1 MTDSGVAHQIGAI
14 RSRLALLRNRIL
26 AEPISNQDLQGQI
39 LDELQSAL
47 ELLQTSQEALNQPTE
62 QLASSEPAQ
71 TQQDDRRRPSLQ
83 ERDVLLREIHHRVK
97 NNLQIV
103 SSLLD
108 IQALQTNDAGTREL
122 LRSNQSRISLI
133 ALFHE
138 TIQQSQTLTE
148 INFTDYVRNLALTV
162 FRIYAIDPAR
172 ITLRVEA
179 NSEIRVT
186 SDRAIPAA
194 LILNELISNALKH
207 GFQEASIGEIR
218 VSLESSPAGQVRL
231 TVSNSGSN
239 LPSDFDLSRIDSL
252 GLQLVQSLVHQIE
265 GTLEVERSNG
275 TTFYIT
281 FENPTSE
288 RGEFTM

>member
-14 RSRLALLRNRIL
+14 RSRLTLLRERIQ
-26 AEPISNQDLQGQI
+26 AEPSLNLDLQGQI

-47 ELLQTSQEALNQPTE
+47 ELLQISQEVLDQFTE
-62 QLASSEPAQ
+62 QLTPSEP
-71 TQQDDRRRPSLQ
+71 TQIQREDRQQPSLQ
-83 ERDVLLREIHHRVK
+83 ERDVLLRETHHRVR

-108 IQALQTNDAGTREL
+108 MQAMQTEDAETREL
-122 LRSNQSRISLI
+122 LRTTRSRISLI

-138 TIQQSQTLTE
+138 TIYQSQPLTE
-148 INFTDYVRNLALTV
+148 INFTEYVRNLATTV
-162 FRIYAIDPAR
+162 FRIYAVDPAR

-179 NSEIRVT
+179 NSEIRVNP
-186 SDRAIPAA
+186 DRAIPAA

-207 GFQEASIGEIR
+207 GFQETSIGEIV
-218 VSLESSPAGQVRL
+218 VSLESSPEGQIRL
-231 TVSNSGSN
+231 TVSNSGTH

-265 GTLEVERSNG
+265 GTLEVERSNE
-275 TTFYIT
+275 TTFRIT
-281 FENPTSE
+281 FENSMNDL
-288 RGEFTM
+288 G